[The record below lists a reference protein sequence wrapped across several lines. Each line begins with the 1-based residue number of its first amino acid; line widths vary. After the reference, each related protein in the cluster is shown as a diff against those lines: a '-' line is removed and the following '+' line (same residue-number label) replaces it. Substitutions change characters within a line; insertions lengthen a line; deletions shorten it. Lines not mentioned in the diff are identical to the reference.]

1 MIAQT
6 PRLVTLLRLLDR
18 LPVAPPPAL
27 GSRGRPKD
35 YGNWLFVKALV
46 IMVVRRLT
54 KVHELLSMVQESTR
68 EMRRLKALE
77 VSQFKVRLDVFGS

>member
-1 MIAQT
+1 
-6 PRLVTLLRLLDR
+6 
-18 LPVAPPPAL
+18 
-27 GSRGRPKD
+27 
-35 YGNWLFVKALV
+35 
-46 IMVVRRLT
+46 MVVRRLT